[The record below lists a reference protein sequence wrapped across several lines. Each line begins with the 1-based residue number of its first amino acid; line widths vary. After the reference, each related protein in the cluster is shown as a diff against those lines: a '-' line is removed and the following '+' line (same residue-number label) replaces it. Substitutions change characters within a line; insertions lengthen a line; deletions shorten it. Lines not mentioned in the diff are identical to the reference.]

1 MEETNTYTV
10 DETSAAPLHKL
21 VAPERDFTKRAAAT
35 PIQVLLVEDDPDS
48 AELMRIGLLADSTD
62 PFQVEW
68 SPNLSDAMKRLT
80 EPGIDAILL
89 DLGMPELKGR
99 LSYVAIEAAAD
110 PEIPV
115 VILTG
120 DDRSHVRRLTM
131 ERGASNFLVKG
142 QTNASELRQ
151 TLRQAVQSNWVV

>member
-1 MEETNTYTV
+1 MEETST
-10 DETSAAPLHKL
+10 APTPKL
-21 VAPERDFTKRAAAT
+21 VALEKDKKKRAAAT

-48 AELMRIGLLADSTD
+48 AELMRIGLLEDSTD

-68 SPNLSDAMKRLT
+68 SPNLFNAMKRLT

-110 PEIPV
+110 PIIPV

-120 DDRSHVRRLTM
+120 DDRSQIRRLTM
-131 ERGASNFLVKG
+131 ERGASDFLVKG
-142 QTNASELRQ
+142 QSTARELRQ
-151 TLRQAVQSNWVV
+151 TVRQAVQSNWVV